1 MLRENQMS
9 NHNKGDLIYIPAD
22 TTIFKWSE
30 DSNVPVGPT
39 MTLNKP
45 KRALFINDVSDFYS
59 RVIFDA
65 ETWTLKEAD
74 IFELKSLPM
83 IKGEQCLKSSRIILE
98 EGGEDGGKI
107 S

>member
-1 MLRENQMS
+1 MS
-9 NHNKGDLIYIPAD
+9 KFSKGDLIYIPAD

-39 MTLNKP
+39 MTLKKP

-83 IKGEQCLKSSRIILE
+83 IRGEQCLKSSKAILE